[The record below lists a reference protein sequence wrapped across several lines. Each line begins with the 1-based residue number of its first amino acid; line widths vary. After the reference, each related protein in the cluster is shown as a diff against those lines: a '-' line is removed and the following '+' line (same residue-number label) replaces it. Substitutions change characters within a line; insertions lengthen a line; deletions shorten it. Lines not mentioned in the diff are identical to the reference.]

1 VYEEERREGMVM
13 KKDFSDE
20 ITKVAYDLYE
30 KRGKMHGYALEDWLQ
45 AEKIIMKR
53 HIREIE
59 KESEAISSTKK
70 ERASGEKTLKKK
82 QSLKETTRTPIKKV
96 TKKK

>member
-1 VYEEERREGMVM
+1 
-13 KKDFSDE
+13 
-20 ITKVAYDLYE
+20 
-30 KRGKMHGYALEDWLQ
+30 
-45 AEKIIMKR
+45 MKR

-82 QSLKETTRTPIKKV
+82 QSLKETARALIKKV
-96 TKKK
+96 TNQK